1 MTDLKTLREVATQA
15 ARRNWTDAD
24 RQEFDDAF
32 RPSAVLALLDRIEE
46 LEGALT
52 TLQGERDRLREALTF
67 YRDEWRANADGDM
80 GEAHLT
86 RTWMEP
92 TDALFDDAG
101 HKARTALH
109 PEPSTEQEG
118 AHG

>member
-46 LEGALT
+46 LEARLDKLAVAARTHLATHPVFRQRVGDEGSRARL
-52 TLQGERDRLREALTF
+52 LQ
-67 YRDEWRANADGDM
+67 ADQIAT
-80 GEAHLT
+80 EN
-86 RTWMEP
+86 
-92 TDALFDDAG
+92 ALFA
-101 HKARTALH
+101 ALKDT
-109 PEPSTEQEG
+109 PNG
-118 AHG
+118 